1 MTIKKSYYDMLKWVC
16 KNTARKAVLIPEI
29 YSVVKNSICYIPEM
43 DLCVGFYE
51 CGNTYVVHKL
61 RVCPATLD
69 RKEKK
74 TWEIEDLTD
83 VEQKVIQEYIKTD
96 GDCEMFNKEKY
107 L

>member
-16 KNTARKAVLIPEI
+16 RNTARKAVLIPDI
-29 YSVVKNSICYIPEM
+29 CSVIKNSICYIPEM
-43 DLCVGFYE
+43 DLCVAFYE
-51 CGNTYVVHKL
+51 CGDNYVINEL

-74 TWEIEDLTD
+74 TWEIEGLTGI
-83 VEQKVIQEYIKTD
+83 EQKVIQEYIKTN
-96 GDCEMFNKEKY
+96 GDCEIFDKEKY

>member
-1 MTIKKSYYDMLKWVC
+1 MIVKKSYYDMLKWVY

-43 DLCVGFYE
+43 DLCIGFYE

-74 TWEIEDLTD
+74 AWEIEDLTD
-83 VEQKVIQEYIKTD
+83 VEQKVIQDYIKTD
-96 GDCEMFNKEKY
+96 GDCEMFDKEKY

>member
-1 MTIKKSYYDMLKWVC
+1 MIVKKSYYDMLKWVY

-43 DLCVGFYE
+43 DLCIGFYE

-83 VEQKVIQEYIKTD
+83 VEQKVIQDYIKTD
-96 GDCEMFNKEKY
+96 GDCEMFDKEKY

>member
-1 MTIKKSYYDMLKWVC
+1 MTVKKSYYDMLKWVC
-16 KNTARKAVLIPEI
+16 RNTARKAVLIPDI
-29 YSVVKNSICYIPEM
+29 CSVVKSSLCYIPEM
-43 DLCVGFYE
+43 NLCVALYE
-51 CGNTYVVHKL
+51 CGDNYVINEL
-61 RVCPATLD
+61 RVCLTTLD

-96 GDCEMFNKEKY
+96 GDCRVFDKEKY

>member
-16 KNTARKAVLIPEI
+16 RNTARKAVLIPEI

-51 CGNTYVVHKL
+51 CGNTYVIHKL

-96 GDCEMFNKEKY
+96 GDCEMFDKEKY

>member
-1 MTIKKSYYDMLKWVC
+1 MTIKKFYYDMLKWVC

-51 CGNTYVVHKL
+51 CGNTYVIHKL

-83 VEQKVIQEYIKTD
+83 VEQKVVQEYIKTD
-96 GDCEMFNKEKY
+96 GGCEMFDKEKY

>member
-1 MTIKKSYYDMLKWVC
+1 MTVKKSYYDMLKWTC
-16 KNTARKAVLIPEI
+16 RNTARKAVLIPEI

-43 DLCVGFYE
+43 DLCVVFCE
-51 CGNTYVVHKL
+51 CGDAYVINEL
-61 RVCPATLD
+61 SVCPATLD

-83 VEQKVIQEYIKTD
+83 IEQKVIQEYIKTD
-96 GDCEMFNKEKY
+96 GDCKMFDKEKY

>member
-1 MTIKKSYYDMLKWVC
+1 MIVKKSYYDMLKWVY

-29 YSVVKNSICYIPEM
+29 YSVVKNSICCIPEM
-43 DLCVGFYE
+43 DLCIGFYE

-74 TWEIEDLTD
+74 AWEIEDLTD
-83 VEQKVIQEYIKTD
+83 VEQKVIQDYIKTD
-96 GDCEMFNKEKY
+96 GDCEMFDKEKY

>member
-16 KNTARKAVLIPEI
+16 RNTERKAVLIPEI

-51 CGNTYVVHKL
+51 CGNTYVIHKL

-69 RKEKK
+69 KKEKK

-83 VEQKVIQEYIKTD
+83 VEQKVIQQYIKTD
-96 GDCEMFNKEKY
+96 GDCEMFDKEKY